1 MIKTVIVLATL
12 LASPYV
18 SAACSTDQPELG
30 DIGPSAELVCQGAL
44 AALPRGR
51 AGGREPLI
59 HSPTAVSVEASVDGK
74 PISLSYVLAGFRWR
88 LDAPEALTVGVS
100 VGRLV
105 LPVTGQ

>member
-1 MIKTVIVLATL
+1 MTKTVIVLATL

-18 SAACSTDQPELG
+18 SAACVTDQPELG
-30 DIGPSAELVCQGAL
+30 DIGPSAELVCRAL
-44 AALPRGR
+44 SLRFPAAELAVENR
-51 AGGREPLI
+51 AI
-59 HSPTAVSVEASVDGK
+59 HSPNAVSVEASVDGK
-74 PISLSYVLAGFRWR
+74 PISLSYVLSAFRWR